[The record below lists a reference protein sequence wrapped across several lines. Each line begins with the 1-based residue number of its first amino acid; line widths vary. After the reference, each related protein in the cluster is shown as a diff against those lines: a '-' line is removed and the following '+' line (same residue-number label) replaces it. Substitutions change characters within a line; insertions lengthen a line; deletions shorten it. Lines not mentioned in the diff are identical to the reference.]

1 MSRDNSRA
9 MWYAVVAG
17 LGLALVFLGLGLYLA
32 LTGEGASSSEGERT
46 AAARK
51 VSGPDM
57 VLIVLDAMRAD
68 RVGAERKGVPVTPF
82 LNKLREEGAWFP
94 DAMTACTWTR
104 PAMASLFTSAYVET
118 HGIVF
123 AAVDEAAGD
132 RQTALGK
139 ERATL
144 AGVLAEAGYA
154 TAGVQTNGNL
164 FPVMGFDRGFQ
175 HYDTSL
181 DAPGQWVTDTS
192 LKALSGLSSP
202 FFLYAHY
209 MDTHVPYHS
218 SDKWRQLLG
227 YDGAALSEE
236 ERKIVE
242 DFKDYYVEWCHYVK
256 GRHEVFAFEELS
268 EAGKEAALLLYD
280 ASVREVDEAV
290 RILVEGVWA
299 KSPEAVVVVL
309 ADHGEHFWDHGLLG
323 HGLSVYDCELRIPL
337 IIHGGKTP
345 PGRQE
350 GLAEIVDVAPTLVSL
365 TGLDQPVEWQGKNLF
380 SHVERPAYART
391 QSDSPAWNVELDTVV
406 AGDLKLIV
414 NGKDGTQQLFDRKAD
429 PEEEQD
435 LSAERPE
442 DLSALLSLLH
452 RHRADNLRRR
462 SGGHT
467 EVTVDPETLEQLRQL
482 GYMH

>member
-1 MSRDNSRA
+1 MSQNNSKA
-9 MWYAVVAG
+9 LWYALVAG

-32 LTGEGASSSEGERT
+32 LSEAGAPPLT
-46 AAARK
+46 ASDKAARK
-51 VSGPDM
+51 TVSGPDM
-57 VLIVLDAMRAD
+57 VLIVLDALRAD
-68 RVGAERKGVPVTPF
+68 RVGAERNGVAVTPF
-82 LNKLREEGAWFP
+82 LNKLCEEGVWFP

-118 HGIVF
+118 HGVVF
-123 AAVDEAAGD
+123 AAVDESKGD
-132 RQTALGK
+132 RQTVLGQD
-139 ERATL
+139 RMTL
-144 AGVLAEAGYA
+144 AGVLAQAGYA

-181 DAPGQWVTDTS
+181 DAPGHWVTEAS

-218 SDKWRQLLG
+218 SDNWRELLG

-242 DFKDYYVEWCHYVK
+242 DFKDYYIEWCHYAM
-256 GRHEVFAFEELS
+256 GRRDFFAYEELS
-268 EAGKEAALLLYD
+268 EEGKEAALLLYD

-290 RILVEGVWA
+290 RVLVEGVWA

-337 IIHGGKTP
+337 IIHGGKMP
-345 PGRQE
+345 QGRQE
-350 GLAEIVDVAPTLVSL
+350 GLAEIVDVAPTLVTM
-365 TGLDQPVEWQGKNLF
+365 TGLELPDSWQGKDLF
-380 SHVERPAYART
+380 SEVDRPGYGRS

-406 AGDLKLIV
+406 TRELKLIV
-414 NGKDGTQQLFDRKAD
+414 NGKDGSQQLFDRIAD
-429 PEEEQD
+429 PEEKHD
-435 LSAERPE
+435 LSEERPE
-442 DLSALLSLLH
+442 DLSAMLSLLH

-462 SGGHT
+462 SGNQT
-467 EVTVDPETLEQLRQL
+467 EVTVDAETLEQLRQL